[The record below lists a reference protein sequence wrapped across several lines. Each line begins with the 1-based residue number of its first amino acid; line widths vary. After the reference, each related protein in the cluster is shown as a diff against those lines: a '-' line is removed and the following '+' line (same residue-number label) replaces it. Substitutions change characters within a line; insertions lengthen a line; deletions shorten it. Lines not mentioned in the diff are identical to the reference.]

1 MNYWVL
7 ALHYNW
13 ASSEM
18 VKQAIHLKDC
28 SPEDLQEG
36 IEKKLITA
44 ESIKRSQEKPFRAFL
59 FCLKGGG
66 SVVNPC
72 SPLMIYNSKEDF

>member
-18 VKQAIHLKDC
+18 VKQTILLKDC

-44 ESIKRSQEKPFRAFL
+44 EQ
-59 FCLKGGG
+59 
-66 SVVNPC
+66 
-72 SPLMIYNSKEDF
+72 YKEITGEAI

>member
-13 ASSEM
+13 ATSEM
-18 VKQAIHLKDC
+18 VKQAIHYKDC

-36 IEKKLITA
+36 IEKNLITA
-44 ESIKRSQEKPFRAFL
+44 EQ
-59 FCLKGGG
+59 
-66 SVVNPC
+66 
-72 SPLMIYNSKEDF
+72 YKEITGEAM

>member
-44 ESIKRSQEKPFRAFL
+44 EQ
-59 FCLKGGG
+59 
-66 SVVNPC
+66 
-72 SPLMIYNSKEDF
+72 YKEITGEAI

>member
-44 ESIKRSQEKPFRAFL
+44 EQYKEITEEAIK
-59 FCLKGGG
+59 KGFFIL
-66 SVVNPC
+66 P
-72 SPLMIYNSKEDF
+72 

>member
-18 VKQAIHLKDC
+18 VKQAIHFKDC
-28 SPEDLQEG
+28 SHEDLQEG
-36 IEKKLITA
+36 IAKKLITA
-44 ESIKRSQEKPFRAFL
+44 EQYKEIT
-59 FCLKGGG
+59 GGA
-66 SVVNPC
+66 V
-72 SPLMIYNSKEDF
+72 

>member
-13 ASSEM
+13 ATLEM
-18 VKQAIHLKDC
+18 VKQAIHYKDC

-36 IEKKLITA
+36 IEKNLITEEQYKA
-44 ESIKRSQEKPFRAFL
+44 ITGEAI
-59 FCLKGGG
+59 
-66 SVVNPC
+66 
-72 SPLMIYNSKEDF
+72 